1 VRFYPEVPARRLTTM
16 LRDGLL
22 LVLLV
27 LLAWLGL
34 KVHDSVDELSV
45 LGSGVKKVGDSVPFI
60 GDPVKDLGERG
71 EDSVHHLAN
80 VLGLVTFG
88 IPALLL
94 LWRMLPDRIAQ
105 IRSLTAAARVLR
117 ARDDPESRRALAQR
131 AAFSLPYGQL
141 LGYTPDPLG
150 DLAAERYDA
159 LVAAAFED
167 AGLRPP
173 TSGAHDERP
182 AR

>member
-1 VRFYPEVPARRLTTM
+1 MRTILG
-16 LRDGLL
+16 DGLL
-22 LVLLV
+22 LVLLI
-27 LLAWLGL
+27 LLGWLGL
-34 KVHDSVDELSV
+34 KVHDAVDELSV
-45 LGSGVKKVGDSVPFI
+45 LGSGVKRVGDSIPFV

-71 EDSVHHLAN
+71 EDSVHRLAN

-117 ARDDPESRRALAQR
+117 ATDDPETRRALAQR

-141 LGYTPDPLG
+141 LGYTRDPLG
-150 DLAAERYDA
+150 DLTAERYDA

-173 TSGAHDERP
+173 TSGT
-182 AR
+182 

>member
-1 VRFYPEVPARRLTTM
+1 MRLYPELPARRASAV
-16 LRDGLL
+16 LRDGALL
-22 LVLLV
+22 LLLIV
-27 LLAWLGL
+27 FAWLGL
-34 KVHDSVDELSV
+34 KVHDAVDELSV
-45 LGSGVKKVGDSVPFI
+45 LGTGVKEVGDAVPLV

-71 EDSVHHLAN
+71 ESSVRRLAN
-80 VLGLVTFG
+80 VLGLVIFG

-105 IRSLTAAARVLR
+105 IRSLSAAARVLR
-117 ARDDPESRRALAQR
+117 APDDPERRRALAQR

-141 LGYTPDPLG
+141 LAYTADPLG

-167 AGLRPP
+167 AGLRAPG
-173 TSGAHDERP
+173 T
-182 AR
+182 